1 MSGWFKFLEP
11 TLSTNLHGV
20 FLKSLKKIPI
30 VHCKVHK
37 EREHKCPTV
46 FFFFHKFFIF
56 ILVLYSTQE
65 QNRNCSILVG
75 KRKHVNYPPPGEH
88 RKQKNKQEK
97 RRWRDCDLGET
108 RARRPSAKERA
119 SVPGLRIQGTVGG
132 AASQPQTGL
141 QPTRY
146 TKQILGKTSC
156 HRSGMGRSPGEE
168 GTGPVVGLRR
178 CPSSFVGCSGS
189 LGVLLKWVSTC
200 YRCCLLSLTV
210 EPTVVCLLTKL
221 V

>member
-1 MSGWFKFLEP
+1 MNTS
-11 TLSTNLHGV
+11 V
-20 FLKSLKKIPI
+20 QQ
-30 VHCKVHK
+30 
-37 EREHKCPTV
+37 

-178 CPSSFVGCSGS
+178 CPSFVGCSGS